1 MRIAQ
6 QTTKIDMILRIKN
19 QKSHMALPPGSL
31 GLPVVGDTLNFLQD
45 SQFAKK
51 RHQQYGPIFK
61 TSIFG
66 QPTVF
71 VRGQEASLFVLTNDN
86 QYFVASFPASTKALL
101 GPLSLTLQTGADH
114 QNRRKLLFQ
123 AFGPRALVGY
133 IGAME
138 NITQRYLEKWEKME
152 TMTWY
157 PELRNY
163 TFDVAG
169 KLLVGIDNGSETA
182 LGHYFESWCKGL
194 FTMYLDLPWTKF
206 GKAKKS
212 RKLLLA
218 ELEKIIRERQ
228 QGTPSDKDALSVLI
242 SGCDEEGNSL
252 SLEELKDQVLL
263 LLFAGH
269 ETLTSAIASF
279 CLLLAQN
286 PDVMAKV
293 RAEQQQFPT
302 TEPLTL
308 EQLKQMTYLEQVLR
322 EVLRLIPP
330 VRSIFRKVINA
341 CEFGGYE
348 IPKGWTV
355 ACGIN
360 QTHQDSQLYP
370 DPDRFDPDRFSPERS
385 PKPFSYVPFGGGLRD
400 CLGKEFARLE
410 MKLFAAKIVREF
422 EWELL
427 PDQDL
432 DLIAVPAQR
441 PRDGLRVKF
450 RRTTM
455 NR

>member
-1 MRIAQ
+1 
-6 QTTKIDMILRIKN
+6 
-19 QKSHMALPPGSL
+19 MALPPGSL
-31 GLPVVGDTLNFLQD
+31 GLPLIGDTLNFLQD
-45 SQFAKK
+45 SDFAKK

-61 TSIFG
+61 SSIFG

-71 VRGQEASLFVLTNDN
+71 MSGQEANLFVLSNDN
-86 QYFVASFPASTKALL
+86 QYFVVAWPASTRALL
-101 GPLSLTLQTGADH
+101 GPLSLALQTGANH
-114 QNRRKLLFQ
+114 QNRRKLLYQ
-123 AFGPRALVGY
+123 AFQPRALVGY

-138 NITQRYLEKWEKME
+138 NITQRYLEKWAKME
-152 TMTWY
+152 TVTWY
-157 PELRNY
+157 PELRKY

-169 KLLVGIDNGSETA
+169 KLLVGLENGSETA
-182 LGHYFESWCKGL
+182 LGHNFETFAEGL
-194 FTMYLDLPWTKF
+194 FSIPWDLPFTLF
-206 GKAKKS
+206 GKAKKG

-218 ELEKIIRERQ
+218 ELEKIIRDRQ
-228 QGTPSDKDALSVLI
+228 QGTPSGNDALSLLI
-242 SGCDEEGNSL
+242 SARDDEGNSL
-252 SLEELKDQVLL
+252 SLEDLKDQVLL

-269 ETLTSAIASF
+269 ETLTSAITSF

-293 RAEQQQFPT
+293 RAEQQQFSA

-330 VRSIFRKVINA
+330 VRGIFRTAINA

-348 IPKGWTV
+348 IPKGWNV
-355 ACGIN
+355 VSGIN
-360 QTHQDSQLYP
+360 QTHHDSQLYP
-370 DPDRFDPDRFSPERS
+370 EPERFDPDRFSSERS

-410 MKLFAAKIVREF
+410 MKLFAAKMIREY
-422 EWELL
+422 EWDLL

-432 DLIAVPAQR
+432 NLITVPIPH
-441 PRDGLRVKF
+441 PRDGLQVKF

>member
-1 MRIAQ
+1 
-6 QTTKIDMILRIKN
+6 
-19 QKSHMALPPGSL
+19 MALPPGSL
-31 GLPVVGDTLNFLQD
+31 GLPLIGDTINFLQD
-45 SQFAKK
+45 YQFAKK

-61 TSIFG
+61 TSLFG
-66 QPTVF
+66 KPTVF
-71 VRGQEASLFVLTNDN
+71 VRGQEATLFVLSNDN
-86 QYFVASFPASTKALL
+86 KYFVVTTPPSMKALL
-101 GPLSLTLQTGADH
+101 GPLALLLQTGANH
-114 QNRRKLLFQ
+114 QNRRKLLYQ
-123 AFGPRALVGY
+123 AFAPRALAGY

-138 NITQRYLEKWEKME
+138 DITQRYLEKWAQME

-169 KLLVGIDNGSETA
+169 KLLVGIDNVSQRA
-182 LGHYFESWCKGL
+182 LGHNFETYSEGL
-194 FTMYLDLPWTKF
+194 FSIALDVPWTQF
-206 GKAKKS
+206 GKAKKA

-218 ELEKIIRERQ
+218 ELENIIRDRQ
-228 QGTPSDKDALSVLI
+228 KGTPSGNDALSLLI
-242 SGCDEEGNSL
+242 SARDDEGNSL
-252 SLEELKDQVLL
+252 SLDELKDQVLL

-293 RAEQQQFPT
+293 RAEQQQFPA

-330 VRSIFRKVINA
+330 VRGLFRTVINA
-341 CEFGGYE
+341 CELGGYE
-348 IPKGWTV
+348 IPKGWSV

-370 DPDRFDPDRFSPERS
+370 EPDRFDPDRFSSERVA
-385 PKPFSYVPFGGGLRD
+385 KPFSYLPFGGGLRE

-432 DLIAVPAQR
+432 NLVALPAQH

>member
-1 MRIAQ
+1 
-6 QTTKIDMILRIKN
+6 
-19 QKSHMALPPGSL
+19 MALPPGSF
-31 GLPVVGDTLNFLQD
+31 GLPLIGDTINFLQD
-45 SQFAKK
+45 AQFAKK
-51 RHQQYGPIFK
+51 RQQQYGNIFK

-71 VRGQEASLFVLTNDN
+71 MCGQEANLFVLSNEN
-86 QYFVASFPASTKALL
+86 QYFTVTWPPSTKALL
-101 GPLSLTLQTGADH
+101 GPLSLALQTGANH
-114 QNRRKLLFQ
+114 QNRRKLLYQ
-123 AFGPRALVGY
+123 AFGPRALAGY
-133 IGAME
+133 IGGME
-138 NITQRYLEKWEKME
+138 DITQRYLEKWAKME
-152 TMTWY
+152 TLTWY

-169 KLLVGIDNGSETA
+169 KLLVGIDNGSETT
-182 LGHYFESWCKGL
+182 LGHYFETFSDGL
-194 FTMYLDLPWTKF
+194 FSIPLDVPWTKF
-206 GKAKKS
+206 GKAKNG

-218 ELEKIIRERQ
+218 ELEKIIRDRQ
-228 QGTPSDKDALSVLI
+228 QGTPSDNDAVSLLI
-242 SGCDEEGNSL
+242 SARDDEGNSL
-252 SLEELKDQVLL
+252 SLDELKDQVLL

-269 ETLTSAIASF
+269 ETLTSASASF

-293 RAEQQQFPT
+293 RAEQQQFPA

-308 EQLKQMTYLEQVLR
+308 EQLKQMTYLEQVLQ
-322 EVLRLIPP
+322 EVLRLVPP
-330 VRSIFRKVINA
+330 VGGIFRTVINA

-355 ACGIN
+355 LSQIN

-370 DPDRFDPDRFSPERS
+370 EPDRFDPDRFNSERS
-385 PKPFSYVPFGGGLRD
+385 AKPFSYVPFGGGLRE

-432 DLIAVPAQR
+432 NLIRVPTPH

-450 RRTTM
+450 RR
-455 NR
+455 NYS

>member
-1 MRIAQ
+1 
-6 QTTKIDMILRIKN
+6 
-19 QKSHMALPPGSL
+19 MALPPGSL
-31 GLPVVGDTLNFLQD
+31 GLPLIGDTLNFLQD
-45 SQFAKK
+45 SEFAKK

-71 VRGQEASLFVLTNDN
+71 MGGQEASLFVLSNDN
-86 QYFVASFPASTKALL
+86 QYFVVAWPASTRALL
-101 GPLSLTLQTGADH
+101 GPLSLALQTGANH
-114 QNRRKLLFQ
+114 QNRRKLLYQ

-138 NITQRYLEKWEKME
+138 NITQRYLEKWAKME
-152 TMTWY
+152 TLTWY
-157 PELRNY
+157 PELRKY

-169 KLLVGIDNGSETA
+169 KLLVGIENGSETA
-182 LGHYFESWCKGL
+182 LGHNFETFAEGL
-194 FTMYLDLPWTKF
+194 FSIPWDVPFTPF
-206 GKAKKS
+206 GKAKNG

-218 ELEKIIRERQ
+218 ELENIIRDRQ
-228 QGTPSDKDALSVLI
+228 QRTPSGKDALSLLI
-242 SGCDEEGNSL
+242 SARDDEGKSL
-252 SLEELKDQVLL
+252 SLEDLKDQVLL

-269 ETLTSAIASF
+269 ETLTSAITSF

-302 TEPLTL
+302 SEPLTL
-308 EQLKQMTYLEQVLR
+308 EQLKQMTYLEQVMR
-322 EVLRLIPP
+322 EVLRLVPP
-330 VRSIFRKVINA
+330 VGAVFRTVINA

-348 IPKGWTV
+348 IPKGWSLIS
-355 ACGIN
+355 GIN

-370 DPDRFDPDRFSPERS
+370 EPDRFSSDRS
-385 PKPFSYVPFGGGLRD
+385 AKPFSYVPFGGGLRE

-432 DLIAVPAQR
+432 NLIRVPTPH

-450 RRTTM
+450 RR
-455 NR
+455 NYS

>member
-1 MRIAQ
+1 
-6 QTTKIDMILRIKN
+6 
-19 QKSHMALPPGSL
+19 MALPPGSL
-31 GLPVVGDTLNFLQD
+31 GLPLIGDTLNFLQD

-61 TSIFG
+61 SSIFG

-71 VRGQEASLFVLTNDN
+71 MCGQEANLFVLSNDN
-86 QYFVASFPASTKALL
+86 QYFVVSFPPSTKALL
-101 GPLSLTLQTGADH
+101 GPLSLALQTGANH
-114 QNRRKLLFQ
+114 INRRKLMYQ
-123 AFGPRALVGY
+123 AFQPRALVGY

-138 NITQRYLEKWEKME
+138 DITQRYLEKWAKME

-182 LGHYFESWCKGL
+182 LGHNFETFAKGL
-194 FTMYLDLPWTKF
+194 FSIPWDLPFTRF
-206 GKAKKS
+206 GKAKKG

-218 ELEKIIRERQ
+218 ELEKIIRDRQ
-228 QGTPSDKDALSVLI
+228 QGTPSGNDALSLLI
-242 SGCDEEGNSL
+242 SARDDEGNSL
-252 SLEELKDQVLL
+252 SLDELKDQVLL

-293 RAEQQQFPT
+293 RAEQQQFPA

-322 EVLRLIPP
+322 EVLRLVPP
-330 VRSIFRKVINA
+330 VGGIFRTVINA

-348 IPKGWTV
+348 IPKGWSV
-355 ACGIN
+355 LSEIN

-370 DPDRFDPDRFSPERS
+370 EPDRFDPDRFSSERS
-385 PKPFSYVPFGGGLRD
+385 AKPFSYVPFGGGLRE

-410 MKLFAAKIVREF
+410 MKLFAARIVRDF
-422 EWELL
+422 EWDLL

-432 DLIAVPAQR
+432 NLITVPIPH

-450 RRTTM
+450 QR
-455 NR
+455 NYS

>member
-1 MRIAQ
+1 
-6 QTTKIDMILRIKN
+6 
-19 QKSHMALPPGSL
+19 MALPPGSL
-31 GLPVVGDTLNFLQD
+31 GLPLIGDTLNFLQD

-71 VRGQEASLFVLTNDN
+71 VSGSEANLFVLSHEN
-86 QYFVASFPASTKALL
+86 QYFVVSWPPSTKALL
-101 GPLSLTLQTGADH
+101 GPLSLSLQTGSDH
-114 QNRRKLLFQ
+114 QNRRKLLYQ
-123 AFGPRALVGY
+123 AFQPRALAGY
-133 IGAME
+133 IGGME
-138 NITQRYLEKWEKME
+138 DITGRYLQRWTQMSEFA
-152 TMTWY
+152 WY

-163 TFDVAG
+163 TFDVAS
-169 KLLVGIDNGSETA
+169 KLLVGIDNGSQSA
-182 LGHYFESWCKGL
+182 LGHYFESFSDGL
-194 FTMYLDLPWTKF
+194 FSIPWDLPFTRF
-206 GKAKKS
+206 GKAKNG

-218 ELEKIIRERQ
+218 ELANIIRDRQ
-228 QGTPSDKDALSVLI
+228 QGTPGGNDALGLLI
-242 SGCDEEGNSL
+242 GARDDDGKSL

-293 RAEQQQFPT
+293 RAEQQQFSA
-302 TEPLTL
+302 TEPLNL

-322 EVLRLIPP
+322 EVLRLVPP
-330 VRSIFRKVINA
+330 VGGGFRGVIKA
-341 CEFGGYE
+341 CELGGYE
-348 IPKGWTV
+348 IPKGWNLLYQ
-355 ACGIN
+355 IN
-360 QTHQDSQLYP
+360 QTHQDSSVYP
-370 DPDRFDPDRFSPERS
+370 EPDRFDPDRFSSERS
-385 PKPFSYVPFGGGLRD
+385 TNAKPFSYVPFGGGLRE

-410 MKLFAAKIVREF
+410 MKLFAARIVREC
-422 EWELL
+422 EWDLL

-432 DLIAVPAQR
+432 NLIRVPTPH

-450 RRTTM
+450 RRKIAGS
-455 NR
+455 

>member
-1 MRIAQ
+1 
-6 QTTKIDMILRIKN
+6 MILKITN

-51 RHQQYGPIFK
+51 RYQQYGPIFK

-71 VRGQEASLFVLTNDN
+71 MRGQEANLFILSNDN
-86 QYFVASFPASTKALL
+86 QYFVVTSPASTRALL
-101 GPLSLTLQTGADH
+101 GAPSLSLQTGANH
-114 QNRRKLLFQ
+114 INRRKLLFQ
-123 AFGPRALVGY
+123 AFAPRALVGY
-133 IGAME
+133 IGPME
-138 NITQRYLEKWEKME
+138 DITQRYLEKWEKME
-152 TMTWY
+152 TLTWY
-157 PELRNY
+157 PELRKY
-163 TFDVAG
+163 TFDMAA

-182 LGHYFESWCKGL
+182 LGHNFETWCKGL
-194 FTMYLDLPWTKF
+194 FSIALDLPWTKF
-206 GKAKKS
+206 GKAKKC
-212 RKLLLA
+212 RKLMLA
-218 ELEKIIRERQ
+218 ELEKIIGDRQ
-228 QGTPSDKDALSVLI
+228 LGTPSGNDALSLLI
-242 SGCDEEGNSL
+242 SARDDEGNSL
-252 SLEELKDQVLL
+252 SLDELKDQVLL

-269 ETLTSAIASF
+269 DTLTSAIASF

-293 RAEQQQFPT
+293 RAEQQQFPA
-302 TEPLTL
+302 TEPLTFEL
-308 EQLKQMTYLEQVLR
+308 LKQMTYLEQVLR
-322 EVLRLIPP
+322 EVLRLVPP

-370 DPDRFDPDRFSPERS
+370 EPERFDPDRFSPERS

-422 EWELL
+422 DWELL

-432 DLIAVPAQR
+432 TLIAVPAQR

-450 RRTTM
+450 RRTTI
-455 NR
+455 NK

>member
-1 MRIAQ
+1 
-6 QTTKIDMILRIKN
+6 
-19 QKSHMALPPGSL
+19 MALPPGSF
-31 GLPVVGDTLNFLQD
+31 GLPLIGDTINFLQD
-45 SQFAKK
+45 AQFAKK

-61 TSIFG
+61 SSIFG

-71 VRGQEASLFVLTNDN
+71 MSGQEANLFVLSNDN
-86 QYFVASFPASTKALL
+86 QYFVATWPASTRALL
-101 GPLSLTLQTGADH
+101 GPLSLSLQTGANH
-114 QNRRKLLFQ
+114 QNRRKLLYQ

-133 IGAME
+133 VGAME
-138 NITQRYLEKWEKME
+138 NITQRYLDKWAKME

-163 TFDVAG
+163 TFDVAA

-182 LGHYFESWCKGL
+182 LGHNFETWCYGL
-194 FTMYLDLPWTKF
+194 FSIALDLPWTRF
-206 GKAKKS
+206 GKAKKG

-218 ELEKIIRERQ
+218 ELENIIRDRQ
-228 QGTPSDKDALSVLI
+228 QGTPSGNDALSLLI
-242 SGCDEEGNSL
+242 SARDDEGNSL
-252 SLEELKDQVLL
+252 SLDELKDQVLL

-269 ETLTSAIASF
+269 DTLTSAIATF

-293 RAEQQQFPT
+293 RAEQQQFPA

-308 EQLKQMTYLEQVLR
+308 EQLKQMTYLEQVMR
-322 EVLRLIPP
+322 EVLRLVPP
-330 VRSIFRKVINA
+330 VAVIFRTAINA

-348 IPKGWTV
+348 IPKGWSV
-355 ACGIN
+355 LSGIT

-370 DPDRFDPDRFSPERS
+370 EPDRFDPERFSSERS
-385 PKPFSYVPFGGGLRD
+385 AKPFSYVPFGGGLRE

-410 MKLFAAKIVREF
+410 MKLFAAKIVREL

-432 DLIAVPAQR
+432 NLIAVPTPR

-455 NR
+455 K

>member
-1 MRIAQ
+1 
-6 QTTKIDMILRIKN
+6 
-19 QKSHMALPPGSL
+19 MALPPGSF
-31 GLPVVGDTLNFLQD
+31 GLPLIGDTLNFLQD

-51 RHQQYGPIFK
+51 RHQQYGPLFK

-66 QPTVF
+66 NPTVF
-71 VRGQEASLFVLTNDN
+71 MCGQEANLFVLSNDN
-86 QYFVASFPASTKALL
+86 QYFVVTWPPSTRALL
-101 GPLSLTLQTGADH
+101 GPLSLALQTGANH
-114 QNRRKLLFQ
+114 QNRRKLLYQ
-123 AFGPRALVGY
+123 AFGPRALTGY

-138 NITQRYLEKWEKME
+138 NITQRYLEKWAKME
-152 TMTWY
+152 TLTWY

-182 LGHYFESWCKGL
+182 LGHYFETLAEGL
-194 FTMYLDLPWTKF
+194 FSIPWDLPFTLF
-206 GKAKKS
+206 GKAKKG

-218 ELEKIIRERQ
+218 ELEKIIRDRQ
-228 QGTPSDKDALSVLI
+228 QGTLSGNNALSLLI
-242 SGCDEEGNSL
+242 SARDDEGNSL
-252 SLEELKDQVLL
+252 SLEDLKDQVLL

-269 ETLTSAIASF
+269 ETLTSAIVSF

-293 RAEQQQFPT
+293 RAEQQQFPA

-330 VRSIFRKVINA
+330 VRGIFRTVINP

-348 IPKGWTV
+348 IPKGWNV
-355 ACGIN
+355 VSGIT

-370 DPDRFDPDRFSPERS
+370 EPHRFDPDRFSSDRS
-385 PKPFSYVPFGGGLRD
+385 AKPFSYVPFGGGLRE

-432 DLIAVPAQR
+432 DLIALPA
-441 PRDGLRVKF
+441 PHPSDGLRVKF
-450 RRTTM
+450 RR
-455 NR
+455 NYS

>member
-1 MRIAQ
+1 
-6 QTTKIDMILRIKN
+6 
-19 QKSHMALPPGSL
+19 MALPPGNF
-31 GLPVVGDTLNFLQD
+31 GLPLIGDTLNFLQD

-51 RHQQYGPIFK
+51 RHQQYGPLFK

-66 QPTVF
+66 LPTVF
-71 VRGQEASLFVLTNDN
+71 MRGQEANLFVLSNDN
-86 QYFVASFPASTKALL
+86 KYFVVSFPPSTKALL
-101 GPLSLTLQTGADH
+101 GPLSLALQTGPNH
-114 QNRRKLLFQ
+114 HNRRKLLYQ
-123 AFGPRALVGY
+123 AFQPRSLAGY

-138 NITQRYLEKWEKME
+138 NITQRYLEKWAKME
-152 TMTWY
+152 TLTWY

-169 KLLVGIDNGSETA
+169 KLLVGIENGSGTA
-182 LGHYFESWCKGL
+182 LGHNFETWSNGL
-194 FTMYLDLPWTKF
+194 FSIPLDVPWTKF
-206 GKAKKS
+206 GKAKNS

-218 ELEKIIRERQ
+218 ELEKIIRDRQ
-228 QGTPSDKDALSVLI
+228 QATPSGNDALSLLI
-242 SGCDEEGNSL
+242 SARDDEGNSL
-252 SLEELKDQVLL
+252 SLDELKDQVLL

-279 CLLLAQN
+279 CLLLAQH

-293 RAEQQQFPT
+293 RTEQQQFPA

-308 EQLKQMTYLEQVLR
+308 EQLKQMTYLEQVLQ
-322 EVLRLIPP
+322 EVLRLVPP
-330 VRSIFRKVINA
+330 VGGIFRTVINA

-355 ACGIN
+355 LSQIN

-370 DPDRFDPDRFSPERS
+370 EPDRFDPDRFNSERS
-385 PKPFSYVPFGGGLRD
+385 AKPFSYVPFGGGLRE

-432 DLIAVPAQR
+432 NLIRVPTPH

-450 RRTTM
+450 RR
-455 NR
+455 NYS

>member
-1 MRIAQ
+1 
-6 QTTKIDMILRIKN
+6 
-19 QKSHMALPPGSL
+19 MALPPGSL
-31 GLPVVGDTLNFLQD
+31 GLPLIGDTLNFLQD
-45 SQFAKK
+45 SDFAKK

-61 TSIFG
+61 TSLFG
-66 QPTVF
+66 KPTVF
-71 VRGQEASLFVLTNDN
+71 VRGQEATLFVLSNDN
-86 QYFVASFPASTKALL
+86 KYFVVTSPPSMKALL
-101 GPLSLTLQTGADH
+101 GPLALLLQTGANH

-123 AFGPRALVGY
+123 AFGPRALAGY

-138 NITQRYLEKWEKME
+138 SITQRYLEKWEKME

-157 PELRNY
+157 PELRKY

-169 KLLVGIDNGSETA
+169 KLLVGIENCSEMA
-182 LGHYFESWCKGL
+182 LWHNFETYSEGL
-194 FTMYLDLPWTKF
+194 FSIALDVPWTQF
-206 GKAKKS
+206 GKAKKA

-218 ELEKIIRERQ
+218 ELENIIRDRQ
-228 QGTPSDKDALSVLI
+228 KGTPSGNDALSLLI
-242 SGCDEEGNSL
+242 SARDDEGNSL
-252 SLEELKDQVLL
+252 SLDELKDQVLL

-293 RAEQQQFPT
+293 RAEQQQFPA

-330 VRSIFRKVINA
+330 VKNIFRTAINT

-370 DPDRFDPDRFSPERS
+370 EPDRFDPDRFSPERS
-385 PKPFSYVPFGGGLRD
+385 AKPFSYVPFGGGLRD

-410 MKLFAAKIVREF
+410 MKLFAAKIVREL

-432 DLIAVPAQR
+432 NLIPLPTQQ

-455 NR
+455 NK